1 MKEQGKIYDQHS
13 ENNEFKSKLNFYKD
27 ELDLLHKRLDEIASK
42 NNKQDVMK
50 QVEHFENQ
58 FTIQKQNINRIGHS
72 IIANET
78 ELINEI
84 RSNPTAVDHRK
95 VEDHKKQR
103 EMVEGFEKNMNEI
116 RDEFK
121 RFSAKWM

>member
-1 MKEQGKIYDQHS
+1 MKEQSKIYTQHS
-13 ENNEFKSKLNFYKD
+13 ENNEFQSKLNFYKD
-27 ELDLLHKRLDEIASK
+27 ELNVLHKRLDEIASK
-42 NNKQDVMK
+42 NNKQEVMK

-72 IIANET
+72 IAANET
-78 ELINEI
+78 ELVNEM

-121 RFSAKWM
+121 RFAAKWM